1 MPLLPPAFTTRTPR
15 ARARARRTFLAQGG
29 CGLLAAFGALPS
41 LAGPADAATPMA
53 HVEERPDLARHF
65 REAGVRGTWVVLDS
79 ATAKLT
85 VVDRRRAERRYSPA
99 STFKIPNSLIALET
113 GAVKDID
120 EVLPYGGGTY
130 KRKEW
135 ERDMNLRDAIRVSHL
150 PIYREV
156 ARRIGLARM
165 NEWIAKLHYGN
176 ETLGTEVD
184 QFWVNNQLRIS
195 AAEQVRFLM
204 RLAQR
209 SLPMSARS
217 QEMVHEITRIEQT
230 PAFSLHA
237 KTGWYDSRE
246 LSLGWWV
253 GWIAQANGSVQSF
266 ALNIDMHGEAD
277 LAKRIPLARTLLAQ
291 MNLLPAGAAISTT
304 NSNNKARS

>member
-1 MPLLPPAFTTRTPR
+1 MPRIPAPFTTRP
-15 ARARARRTFLAQGG
+15 RRTFLAQGG
-29 CGLLAAFGALPS
+29 CGLLAVLGATRF
-41 LAGPADAATPMA
+41 ADAATPMA
-53 HVEERPDLARHF
+53 HVQERPDLARHF
-65 REAGVRGTWVVLDS
+65 KEAGVRGTWAVFDN
-79 ATAKLT
+79 ATSKLT
-85 VVDRRRAERRYSPA
+85 VVDRQRAEKRFSPA

-120 EVLPYGGGTY
+120 EILPYGGGTY

-184 QFWVNNQLRIS
+184 QFWVNGKLKIS
-195 AAEQVRFLM
+195 AVEQVRFLM
-204 RLAQR
+204 RLAER
-209 SLPMSARS
+209 SLPMSMRT
-217 QEMVHEITRIEQT
+217 QDMVHDITLIEKT
-230 PAFSLHA
+230 PAHALHA
-237 KTGWYDSRE
+237 KTGWYETPS

-253 GWIAQANGSVQSF
+253 GWVAQADGSMQSF

-277 LAKRIPLARTLLAQ
+277 LAKRIPLARKLLSQ
-291 MNLLPAGAAISTT
+291 MNLLPS
-304 NSNNKARS
+304 

>member
-1 MPLLPPAFTTRTPR
+1 M
-15 ARARARRTFLAQGG
+15 
-29 CGLLAAFGALPS
+29 LAALLGTRF
-41 LAGPADAATPMA
+41 ADAATPVA

-65 REAGVRGTWVVLDS
+65 KEAGVRGTWAVLDS
-79 ATAKLT
+79 ATSKLSM
-85 VVDRRRAERRYSPA
+85 VDRRRAERRYSPA

-120 EVLPYGGGTY
+120 EILPYGGGTY

-150 PIYREV
+150 PIYRGV

-165 NEWIAKLHYGN
+165 NEWIARLHYGN

-184 QFWVNNQLRIS
+184 QFWVNDKLQIS
-195 AAEQVRFLM
+195 AVEQVRFLA

-209 SLPMSARS
+209 SLPMSMRT
-217 QEMVHEITRIEQT
+217 QDMVREITLIEKT
-230 PAFSLHA
+230 STHALHA
-237 KTGWYDSRE
+237 KTGWYETPS

-253 GWIAQANGSVQSF
+253 GWVAQTDGSVQSF

-277 LAKRIPLARTLLAQ
+277 LAKRIPLGRKLLAQ
-291 MNLLPAGAAISTT
+291 MTLLPA
-304 NSNNKARS
+304 

>member
-1 MPLLPPAFTTRTPR
+1 MPLVPAPFTTRTPR
-15 ARARARRTFLAQGG
+15 AARRRTFLAQSG
-29 CGLLAAFGALPS
+29 CGLLAALGATPF
-41 LAGPADAATPMA
+41 ADAATPVA
-53 HVEERPDLARHF
+53 HVEERPDLATHF
-65 REAGVRGTWVVLDS
+65 KEAGVRGTWVVLDS

-85 VVDRRRAERRYSPA
+85 VVDRRRADKRYSPA

-120 EVLPYGGGTY
+120 EILPYGGGTY

-150 PIYREV
+150 PIYRGV

-184 QFWVNNQLRIS
+184 QFWVNDKLQIS

-209 SLPMSARS
+209 SLPMSTHT
-217 QEMVHEITRIEQT
+217 QDMVHEITLLEKMPT
-230 PAFSLHA
+230 HALHG
-237 KTGWYDSRE
+237 KTGWYE
-246 LSLGWWV
+246 TPGFSLGWWV
-253 GWIAQANGSVQSF
+253 GWVAQANGSVQSF

-277 LAKRIPLARTLLAQ
+277 VAKRIPLGRKLLAR
-291 MNLLPAGAAISTT
+291 MNLLAA
-304 NSNNKARS
+304 